1 MMEGDRIR
9 DHRSGRADN
18 AWLAG
23 CFLLVAFG
31 LVTAVSF
38 GIPFA
43 VLGLALLIIKSCRSG
58 RRAVCSL
65 SAGLAVGLV
74 VLVLALVLAIDLG
87 CNASPEEA
95 PAPGQTAGSSTRSCT
110 LFGRKGF
117 REATWLPA
125 LAMGLIAGALAASG
139 VGAVTGRQ
147 AKSLS
152 RCRGERSAEVDS
164 KGA

>member
-1 MMEGDRIR
+1 MMEGEA
-9 DHRSGRADN
+9 HQGPQVTRADN

-23 CFLLVAFG
+23 SFLLIAFG

-43 VLGLALLIIKSCRSG
+43 VLGLALLIIRSCRSG

-74 VLVLALVLAIDLG
+74 VLVLALVLAIDVG

-95 PAPGQTAGSSTRSCT
+95 PAPGQTAGSSTGSCT

-152 RCRGERSAEVDS
+152 RFRGERSAEVDN
-164 KGA
+164 KRA